1 MSVRKLT
8 RMMLIVDAAQFLL
21 GLLILFGL
29 HFRFLDYSPLL
40 VDATLC
46 MVLLSTM
53 LTVCSLLSV
62 TRYQKNSYEDM
73 LKALEAQNLKLREQ
87 RHDYL
92 NQVQIVYGLL
102 ELEEYEEAEQY
113 MKTIF
118 DDITKISRVLKT
130 SKPAV
135 NALLQAKIGAA
146 EQKDID
152 FALSVHTQLEALPL
166 ESWEFCKILSNLIDN
181 AITAVDQEEP
191 EREEYQQREYKQ
203 GGRKEGCRKERHI
216 YLRLDENKS
225 RYQVYISNTGPMIT
239 PEQKKLLFRPGYTTK
254 TQEGHGMGLAIVSDI
269 VKTCSGSVQVNSD
282 EKQTAFTVTIPKHI
296 R

>member
-29 HFRFLDYSPLL
+29 HFRFLGYSPLL

-62 TRYQKNSYEDM
+62 TRYQKQNYEDM
-73 LKALEAQNLKLREQ
+73 LQALEAQNLKLREQ

-102 ELEEYEEAEQY
+102 ELEEYEEADRY
-113 MKTIF
+113 MKTIYE
-118 DDITKISRVLKT
+118 DITKISRVLKT

-181 AITAVDQEEP
+181 AITAVDQEKP
-191 EREEYQQREYKQ
+191 E
-203 GGRKEGCRKERHI
+203 ERHI
-216 YLRLDENKS
+216 YLRLDEDQTQ
-225 RYQVYISNTGPMIT
+225 YQVYISNTGPMIT

-269 VKTCSGSVQVNSD
+269 VKTCSGSIQVNSD
-282 EKQTAFTVTIPKHI
+282 EKQTAFTVAIPKHI